1 MRVAISAGLKFLWTV
16 VLRKS
21 ESCLSV
27 RWEPYFE
34 PDGTTHLVNCGES
47 ATVRLLLLGA
57 TGLVG
62 RTALN
67 QALARDAISEV
78 VAPTRRPLVPQS
90 KLVNPVNLRLDELAP
105 RVKSWDV
112 DAVICALGTTKAKA
126 GSQEAFR
133 YVDYTLPLVF
143 AKAAHAAGAETFALV
158 SAIGAATNSMFSYAR
173 TKGEVER
180 AIQQIGFCSLT
191 ICRPSIIAGERSETR
206 IAEGAA
212 LAISRA
218 LAPILPKK
226 FHVNPA
232 PVIATSLLDSVLTAR
247 SGCRWVF
254 AEELN

>member
-1 MRVAISAGLKFLWTV
+1 M
-16 VLRKS
+16 
-21 ESCLSV
+21 
-27 RWEPYFE
+27 
-34 PDGTTHLVNCGES
+34 
-47 ATVRLLLLGA
+47 RLLLLGA

-62 RTALN
+62 RTALK
-67 QALARDAISEV
+67 QALAKEAISEV
-78 VAPTRRPLVPQS
+78 VAPTRRTLVPQN
-90 KLVNPVNLRLDELAP
+90 KLVNPVSLRLDELAP
-105 RVKSWDV
+105 RVKPWDV

-143 AKAAHAAGAETFALV
+143 AKAAQGAGVKTFALV
-158 SAIGAATNSMFSYAR
+158 SAIGAATNSMFIYAR

-180 AIQQIGFCSLT
+180 DIQQIGFYSLT

-206 IAEGAA
+206 IAEGAV
-212 LAISRA
+212 LAISRL

-232 PVIATSLLDSVLTAR
+232 PVIAASLLDSVLIAR
-247 SGCRWVF
+247 AGCRWIF